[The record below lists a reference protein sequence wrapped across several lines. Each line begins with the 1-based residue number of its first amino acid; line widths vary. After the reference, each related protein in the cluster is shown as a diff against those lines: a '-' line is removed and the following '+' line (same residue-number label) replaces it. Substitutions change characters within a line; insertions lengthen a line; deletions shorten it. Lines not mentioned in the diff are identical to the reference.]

1 MQILSALLAL
11 SFEQAQ
17 GWVASKRQSRG
28 NYFRREW
35 YFESYFEFEAWKWG
49 KVKLGKVSSSLENKE
64 LLQEHAASHKTDEF
78 CILNFCLREIDLNT
92 AHFTLLKLMWCT
104 GVLFFLYIFLILLRK
119 SKYSKAISC
128 PWGSVGRTTKERH
141 GAKKFQTLP
150 GTYWS
155 PQLTESR
162 DGIFGHNKQPL
173 APCKVEVSCVGMY
186 SGIWKGCTT

>member
-17 GWVASKRQSRG
+17 GWVASKHQSRG

-35 YFESYFEFEAWKWG
+35 YFESAWKWG

-64 LLQEHAASHKTDEF
+64 LLQEHAASHKTDEL
-78 CILNFCLREIDLNT
+78 CILNFCLREIR
-92 AHFTLLKLMWCT
+92 LKHGSFYTIKTHVVHWC
-104 GVLFFLYIFLILLRK
+104 LIFLYIFFILLRK
-119 SKYSKAISC
+119 SKYSKAICC

-173 APCKVEVSCVGMY
+173 APCKVEVSCFGMY